1 MKKYLIMFLLS
12 ELVLGQFNMS
22 YATEDGRLHEF
33 TTDGCSGGAPNR
45 ITLDKKYDWMK
56 CCIAHDVEYWM
67 GGTEQ
72 DKKKADDSLNACVG
86 RNSNALVGEFYEAG
100 VSIGGSPE
108 LPTTWRWG
116 YGWTKRNFWRVRNQ
130 EDQNKID
137 ELKTKV
143 FSLTEALTPNIN
155 DLYRQVISC
164 VDSRNSDW
172 SFVVDK
178 HPEKIGEGQFKF
190 NYQNAAPVTRTC
202 HGYAIT
208 AESISQAVTAFVVSD
223 FNPKIVL
230 KNKTEIKDLT
240 FNLVDQ
246 ACTTKKDNESWPMTG
261 LYTIDNKLRKACC
274 EILTGR

>member
-1 MKKYLIMFLLS
+1 MFLLS
-12 ELVLGQFNMS
+12 ELFLGQFNIS
-22 YATEDGRLHEF
+22 YATDAGRLHEF
-33 TTDGCSGGAPNR
+33 ITDGCSAGAPNG

-56 CCIAHDVEYWM
+56 CCVAHDIEYWM

-72 DKKKADDSLNACVG
+72 DKKKADDGLRVCVG
-86 RNSNALVGEFYEAG
+86 SNSNAMVGELYEVG

-116 YGWTKRNFWRVRNQ
+116 YGWTKRNFWRVRSG

-137 ELKTKV
+137 ELKAKV
-143 FSLTEALTPNIN
+143 FSLTEALTPDIN

-164 VDSRNSDW
+164 VDSKNSDW
-172 SFVVDK
+172 SFVVSK

-190 NYQNAAPVTRTC
+190 YYANAPTVTRTC
-202 HGYAIT
+202 HGYAMT
-208 AESISQAVTAFVVSD
+208 AETMSQAVTAFVVSD
-223 FNPKIVL
+223 INPIIKL
-230 KNKTEIKDLT
+230 KDKTEIKELS
-240 FNLVDQ
+240 FNLVEQ

-261 LYTIDNKLRKACC
+261 LYTINNKLRTACC